1 VGKIV
6 GIEILSKTSGETDF
20 VKLYNAKKELVFED
34 DFGGTPG
41 D

>member
-6 GIEILSKTSGETDF
+6 GIEVLSKTSGETDY
-20 VKLYNAKKELVFED
+20 VKLYNAKKELVYED
-34 DFGGTPG
+34 DFGGEPS